1 MKTLKFKSFIKAFI
15 CIALV
20 FGYPTIGYALGEKPD
35 ESHSETEQQPD
46 NANRIRGVVLDSKTN
61 EPIIGASVKLEKVS
75 AVSGTIT
82 NADGE
87 FNIACKTGDVLII
100 SYIGYETKKLTVSE
114 QRIYVIELFESTEM
128 LEDVVITAYGTGQ
141 KKASLVGSISQV
153 KPTELKVPS
162 STLSS
167 SFAGRLAGVI
177 AVQRSGEPGADGA
190 NFWIRGKS
198 TFSGATD
205 VLIILDGVEISQYQ
219 LNRLD
224 PEAIESFSILKDAT
238 ATALYGTRGANGV
251 MIVTTKSGRNLEKP
265 IINIRVEG
273 SVNQMT
279 NVAEMVGGV
288 EYMQL
293 YNEAASRPGSGA
305 LPYSEDKIQ
314 GTMKG
319 LNPYLY
325 PNVDWYNEMFKKYS
339 YTQRANFNIRG
350 GSKRVDYFMS
360 GSFRHSDGNL
370 RPLSKKYFSYD
381 NSIKYYN
388 YEFVNNLN
396 VHATSSTK
404 VSLGL
409 NFSIQDW
416 DRPDM
421 NTNDIFGL
429 ARVAN
434 PVDFPITFPAGAAN
448 YDTIL
453 WGDKSGGPYDN
464 GYRNPIAEYVTG
476 YRSQFES
483 TITANFKLEQDLGM
497 FIKGLRFSGLFS
509 FKNSSIT
516 NINRKGKYNRF
527 EVESYDPATMD
538 YTLRRIG
545 TENSTELQYSR
556 TYNGDRRQY
565 LQAMFEYNRI
575 FSGVHDVNMMLLYNQ
590 QQSDNSN
597 PDNFLNSLP
606 KRKQGIAGRMSYSYG
621 GRYLAEAN
629 FGYNG
634 SENFAKGHRFGFFPS
649 FAIGYN
655 LSEEKYWAPL
665 SPYVSKLK
673 IRASWGLVGNDNTG
687 MGRFAY
693 LENLSLGAVGSYTM
707 GIDQNVTL
715 SGPQWSRLLNEDLTW
730 EVGEKINL
738 GIDLQLFKALDL
750 TVDIF
755 KETRRNIFINRTSVP
770 NILGMGGTTLSSNLG
785 KMRNE
790 GIDASVDYNKQ
801 INKDFYLS
809 FKGTFT
815 YAHNTILERDEPP
828 FREYPNL
835 SSVGH
840 SMGQNLCLVAKG
852 LFPDEETIKNS
863 PVQKLGYAPMPGDIW
878 YVDQP
883 NYLGEYDNVID
894 NNDRVYMGFPA
905 DPEIVYGFGSSMKWK
920 NWDLSF
926 FFQGVA
932 RTSLMMSGF
941 HPFGSTTLYG
951 LAKFI
956 AEDRWT
962 EENQNVNAKYPRL
975 TIENNTNTDRASSFW
990 LRDGSFLKLKNAEI
1004 GYTYKNMRLYLSGS
1018 NLLTFSPFKHWDPE
1032 MGGANGL
1039 KYPTQRVFNIGLQM
1053 TFNNK

>member
-162 STLSS
+162 SSLSS

-251 MIVTTKSGRNLEKP
+251 MIVTTKSGQNLEKP

-325 PNVDWYNEMFKKYS
+325 PNVDWYNEMFKKNS

-388 YEFVNNLN
+388 
-396 VHATSSTK
+396 
-404 VSLGL
+404 
-409 NFSIQDW
+409 
-416 DRPDM
+416 
-421 NTNDIFGL
+421 
-429 ARVAN
+429 
-434 PVDFPITFPAGAAN
+434 
-448 YDTIL
+448 
-453 WGDKSGGPYDN
+453 
-464 GYRNPIAEYVTG
+464 
-476 YRSQFES
+476 
-483 TITANFKLEQDLGM
+483 
-497 FIKGLRFSGLFS
+497 
-509 FKNSSIT
+509 
-516 NINRKGKYNRF
+516 
-527 EVESYDPATMD
+527 
-538 YTLRRIG
+538 
-545 TENSTELQYSR
+545 
-556 TYNGDRRQY
+556 
-565 LQAMFEYNRI
+565 
-575 FSGVHDVNMMLLYNQ
+575 
-590 QQSDNSN
+590 
-597 PDNFLNSLP
+597 
-606 KRKQGIAGRMSYSYG
+606 
-621 GRYLAEAN
+621 
-629 FGYNG
+629 
-634 SENFAKGHRFGFFPS
+634 
-649 FAIGYN
+649 
-655 LSEEKYWAPL
+655 
-665 SPYVSKLK
+665 
-673 IRASWGLVGNDNTG
+673 
-687 MGRFAY
+687 
-693 LENLSLGAVGSYTM
+693 
-707 GIDQNVTL
+707 
-715 SGPQWSRLLNEDLTW
+715 
-730 EVGEKINL
+730 
-738 GIDLQLFKALDL
+738 
-750 TVDIF
+750 
-755 KETRRNIFINRTSVP
+755 
-770 NILGMGGTTLSSNLG
+770 
-785 KMRNE
+785 
-790 GIDASVDYNKQ
+790 
-801 INKDFYLS
+801 
-809 FKGTFT
+809 
-815 YAHNTILERDEPP
+815 
-828 FREYPNL
+828 
-835 SSVGH
+835 
-840 SMGQNLCLVAKG
+840 
-852 LFPDEETIKNS
+852 
-863 PVQKLGYAPMPGDIW
+863 
-878 YVDQP
+878 
-883 NYLGEYDNVID
+883 
-894 NNDRVYMGFPA
+894 
-905 DPEIVYGFGSSMKWK
+905 
-920 NWDLSF
+920 
-926 FFQGVA
+926 
-932 RTSLMMSGF
+932 
-941 HPFGSTTLYG
+941 
-951 LAKFI
+951 
-956 AEDRWT
+956 
-962 EENQNVNAKYPRL
+962 
-975 TIENNTNTDRASSFW
+975 
-990 LRDGSFLKLKNAEI
+990 
-1004 GYTYKNMRLYLSGS
+1004 
-1018 NLLTFSPFKHWDPE
+1018 
-1032 MGGANGL
+1032 
-1039 KYPTQRVFNIGLQM
+1039 
-1053 TFNNK
+1053 